1 MIGRLRGLP
10 SDVWI
15 VFVTTLLNRVGT
27 MALPFLALYLAERL
41 RYPDRV
47 AGFAI
52 TAYGF
57 GALIVAPIAGRLADR
72 WGGFRVMRAALLL
85 SGLLLFMLPLVKT
98 APLVFPL
105 IVLWGMAADAIRP
118 ASLAALTAVADPEQ
132 RKIAIALNR
141 LAINLGMSI
150 GPAAGGLIAA
160 VSFPTLFVVDGATS
174 IAAALWLT
182 FVLARPGFKD
192 IPVAAA
198 RRETPGLGRDR
209 RTLAFLVAVLLTF
222 IVFLQPD
229 AAMPLFMVRDLHLP
243 VTYFGAV
250 FVLNTLLIIFLEVP
264 LNLLMIRWSH
274 RASLSLG
281 IALIA
286 IGFGVLAGVTTK
298 VGVAVSVVIWTFGE
312 MIFLPTAAAHIA
324 GEAPEGRRGQYL
336 GAYSMTFSVALMVG
350 PWAGAI
356 VLGRFGAMTLW
367 LAMLVCGLCAAWI
380 TWAVSPGKGSR

>member
-1 MIGRLRGLP
+1 VIGRLRGLP

-15 VFVTTLLNRVGT
+15 VAVTTLLNRVGT
-27 MALPFLALYLAERL
+27 MALPFLALYLAEHL
-41 RYPDRV
+41 HYPAPI

-72 WGGFRVMRAALLL
+72 WGGFRVMRAALCV
-85 SGLLLFMLPLVKT
+85 SGLLLFVLPLVHH
-98 APLVFPL
+98 AILVFPL

-118 ASLAALTAVADPEQ
+118 ASLAALTGVADPEQ

-141 LAINLGMSI
+141 LAINLGMSV

-160 VSFPTLFVVDGATS
+160 VSFPTLFVVDGVTS
-174 IAAALWLT
+174 IAASLWLT

-192 IPVAAA
+192 LPPMFPHGAAPRLSGDRQTIFFIVAM
-198 RRETPGLGRDR
+198 
-209 RTLAFLVAVLLTF
+209 LLTYV
-222 IVFLQPD
+222 VFLQPD
-229 AAMPLFMVRDLHLP
+229 AAVPLFMVRDLHLP
-243 VTYFGAV
+243 VNYFGAV

-264 LNLLMIRWSH
+264 LNVLMIRWSH

-298 VGVAVSVVIWTFGE
+298 AGVAVSVVIWTFGE
-312 MIFLPTAAAHIA
+312 MIVLPTAAAHIA
-324 GEAPEGRRGQYL
+324 HLAPEGRRGPYL
-336 GAYSMTFSVALMVG
+336 GAYSLTFSVALMVG
-350 PWAGAI
+350 PWLGAA
-356 VLGRFGAMTLW
+356 VLAQFGAATLW
-367 LAMLVCGLCAAWI
+367 LATLVCGLCAAWI
-380 TWAVSPGKGSR
+380 TWNVSPGRAGR